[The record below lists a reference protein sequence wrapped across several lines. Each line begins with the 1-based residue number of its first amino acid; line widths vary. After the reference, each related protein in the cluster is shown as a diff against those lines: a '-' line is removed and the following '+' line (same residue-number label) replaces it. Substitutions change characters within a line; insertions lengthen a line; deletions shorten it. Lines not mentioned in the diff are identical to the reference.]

1 MCHMWLALFGHA
13 TQLRM
18 PAHGTTTLQSHLKP
32 KAYTQTMD
40 SWQNPNE
47 DSRGVDISQIR
58 SQLRMSVEERVSH
71 MVVVANTFR
80 KIRESV
86 QIVDRPIGR

>member
-1 MCHMWLALFGHA
+1 
-13 TQLRM
+13 
-18 PAHGTTTLQSHLKP
+18 
-32 KAYTQTMD
+32 MD

-47 DSRGVDISQIR
+47 DSRGVDVSQIR

>member
-1 MCHMWLALFGHA
+1 ME
-13 TQLRM
+13 
-18 PAHGTTTLQSHLKP
+18 
-32 KAYTQTMD
+32 

-58 SQLRMSVEERVSH
+58 SQLRMSVEERVRH

-86 QIVDRPIGR
+86 QIVDRPIVR

>member
-1 MCHMWLALFGHA
+1 
-13 TQLRM
+13 
-18 PAHGTTTLQSHLKP
+18 
-32 KAYTQTMD
+32 MD

-58 SQLRMSVEERVSH
+58 SQLRMSVEERVSD

>member
-1 MCHMWLALFGHA
+1 
-13 TQLRM
+13 
-18 PAHGTTTLQSHLKP
+18 
-32 KAYTQTMD
+32 MD

-58 SQLRMSVEERVSH
+58 SQLRMSVEERVRH

>member
-1 MCHMWLALFGHA
+1 
-13 TQLRM
+13 
-18 PAHGTTTLQSHLKP
+18 
-32 KAYTQTMD
+32 MD

-58 SQLRMSVEERVSH
+58 SQLRMSVEDRVKH

-86 QIVDRPIGR
+86 QIVDRPIVR

>member
-1 MCHMWLALFGHA
+1 
-13 TQLRM
+13 
-18 PAHGTTTLQSHLKP
+18 
-32 KAYTQTMD
+32 MD
-40 SWQNPNE
+40 SSQNPNE

-58 SQLRMSVEERVSH
+58 SQLRMSVEERVNH

-86 QIVDRPIGR
+86 QIVDRPIVR

>member
-1 MCHMWLALFGHA
+1 
-13 TQLRM
+13 
-18 PAHGTTTLQSHLKP
+18 
-32 KAYTQTMD
+32 MD

-47 DSRGVDISQIR
+47 DSRGVDISQSR
-58 SQLRMSVEERVSH
+58 SQLRMSVEERVRH

>member
-1 MCHMWLALFGHA
+1 MERRVSHRACGHRA
-13 TQLRM
+13 RERWRNHRPETRLT
-18 PAHGTTTLQSHLKP
+18 PE
-32 KAYTQTMD
+32 AYTQTVD

-47 DSRGVDISQIR
+47 DSHGVDISQIR
-58 SQLRMSVEERVSH
+58 SQLRMSVEERVNH

-80 KIRESV
+80 KIRESA

>member
-1 MCHMWLALFGHA
+1 
-13 TQLRM
+13 
-18 PAHGTTTLQSHLKP
+18 
-32 KAYTQTMD
+32 MD

-47 DSRGVDISQIR
+47 DSHGVDISQIR
-58 SQLRMSVEERVSH
+58 SQLRMSVEERVNH

>member
-1 MCHMWLALFGHA
+1 
-13 TQLRM
+13 
-18 PAHGTTTLQSHLKP
+18 
-32 KAYTQTMD
+32 MD

-58 SQLRMSVEERVSH
+58 SQLRMSVEERVRH

-86 QIVDRPIGR
+86 QIVDRPIVR

>member
-1 MCHMWLALFGHA
+1 
-13 TQLRM
+13 
-18 PAHGTTTLQSHLKP
+18 
-32 KAYTQTMD
+32 MD

-71 MVVVANTFR
+71 MVVVTNTFR

>member
-1 MCHMWLALFGHA
+1 
-13 TQLRM
+13 
-18 PAHGTTTLQSHLKP
+18 
-32 KAYTQTMD
+32 MD

-58 SQLRMSVEERVSH
+58 SQLRMSVEERVNH

-86 QIVDRPIGR
+86 QIVDRPIVR

>member
-1 MCHMWLALFGHA
+1 
-13 TQLRM
+13 
-18 PAHGTTTLQSHLKP
+18 
-32 KAYTQTMD
+32 MD

-58 SQLRMSVEERVSH
+58 SQLRMSVEDRVKH

-80 KIRESV
+80 KLRESV
-86 QIVDRPIGR
+86 QIVDRPIVR

>member
-1 MCHMWLALFGHA
+1 
-13 TQLRM
+13 
-18 PAHGTTTLQSHLKP
+18 
-32 KAYTQTMD
+32 MD

-58 SQLRMSVEERVSH
+58 SQLRMSVEERVKH

-86 QIVDRPIGR
+86 QIVDRPIVR